1 MNHLLAALATL
12 VALVPPPAPARD
24 AVLCVYAHPD
34 DETAV
39 GGILGRLAEAR
50 VPVYAVYLTRGEG
63 SPTNHV
69 DPAGKDPSKAVGLLR
84 PKELQAA
91 AAYHG
96 FRQLEILGQPDAGY
110 TTDPDAFLKKGL
122 WDFAAIDRGITA
134 LAAVAQP
141 TVVLT
146 MLPRH
151 GNTHAHHQW
160 AAREA
165 IKLFAEGRLGD
176 RVQGIYGEPE
186 IDWDEPGAFAVEEQ
200 LGLHFPR
207 TTRSARTGLTWSEY
221 QARGAAFHQT
231 QDTGHRV
238 FTSDEV
244 LLPLWERPG
253 VSSIIRRLAP

>member
-1 MNHLLAALATL
+1 MTM
-12 VALVPPPAPARD
+12 PPPPES
-24 AVLCVYAHPD
+24 VLCVYAHPD

-39 GGILGRLAEAR
+39 GGILGRLKEAG
-50 VPVYAVYLTRGEG
+50 VPVFAVYLTRGEG

-69 DPAGKDPSKAVGLLR
+69 DPGGNDPAKAVGVLR
-84 PKELQAA
+84 PHELQGAA
-91 AAYHG
+91 TYHG
-96 FRQLEILGQPDAGY
+96 FKRLEILGQPDAGY
-110 TTDPDAFLKKGL
+110 TTDPAEFLKKGL

-134 LAAVAQP
+134 MAAEARP

-151 GNTHAHHQW
+151 GGTHAHHQL

-165 IKLFAEGRLGD
+165 IKLFAQGALGD

-207 TTRSARTGLTWSEY
+207 TTRSAKTGLTWSEY

-253 VSSIIRRLAP
+253 ATSIVRRLAP